1 MSENNL
7 ENQTTIS
14 EKNNVQLE
22 DNLTKPMGVFN
33 YIGTLILFFIP
44 ILGLFFALV
53 WSFAP
58 VNKNRKNLAR
68 AILVLKLICIL
79 LLVLFYFIIIPKFV
93 TPFLDT
99 LYVEFI
105 NQFTNSENTNELL
118 NSLQDTNVNNYI
130 NELENFDINT
140 INLNEFDWNRL
151 QDLF

>member
-1 MSENNL
+1 MSENDL
-7 ENQTTIS
+7 ENQATSS

-33 YIGTLILFFIP
+33 YIGTLILFLIP

-79 LLVLFYFIIIPKFV
+79 LLVLLYFIIINKLLKYIFCKKQYIHTKIVRPE
-93 TPFLDT
+93 FLFILIS
-99 LYVEFI
+99 LY
-105 NQFTNSENTNELL
+105 NM
-118 NSLQDTNVNNYI
+118 
-130 NELENFDINT
+130 
-140 INLNEFDWNRL
+140 
-151 QDLF
+151 

>member
-1 MSENNL
+1 MSENDL
-7 ENQTTIS
+7 GNQATSS

-33 YIGTLILFFIP
+33 YIGTLILFAIP

-58 VNKNRKNLAR
+58 VNRNRKNLAR

-79 LLVLFYFIIIPKFV
+79 LLVLFYFVIIPKFV

-99 LYVEFI
+99 LYAEFI
-105 NQFTNSENTNELL
+105 NQFTDSESANELL
-118 NSLQDTNVNNYI
+118 NSFQDANGSNYI

-140 INLNEFDWNRL
+140 INLNEFDWNHL
-151 QDLF
+151 QELF